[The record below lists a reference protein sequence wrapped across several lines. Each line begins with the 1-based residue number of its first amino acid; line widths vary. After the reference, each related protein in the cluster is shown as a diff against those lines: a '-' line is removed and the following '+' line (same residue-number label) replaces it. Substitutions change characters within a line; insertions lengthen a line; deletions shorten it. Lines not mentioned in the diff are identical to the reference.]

1 MKKIKEL
8 VKDILFLFVVI
19 LVFNIVISKGLAK
32 TEYKTCDYTVKDG
45 DTVWNIASDICN
57 ENNELYIKNVVSDI
71 RKINELDEPTIYA
84 GQVIMLPI
92 YN

>member
-19 LVFNIVISKGLAK
+19 LVFNIVISKGLAR
-32 TEYKTCDYTVKDG
+32 TDYKTCSYIVKDG